1 MTTIDRLE
9 GQLEGLRQAMR
20 ILDGLPRDASPALA
34 AYEVSVTAS
43 ALGAELA
50 DAYRER
56 ADARL
61 RRIER
66 QARRI
71 AS

>member
-1 MTTIDRLE
+1 MNSIDRIE

-20 ILDGLPRDASPALA
+20 ILDSLPRDTSPTLAAYHLSLAAAEQSDALA
-34 AYEVSVTAS
+34 AAT
-43 ALGAELA
+43 
-50 DAYRER
+50 RER
-56 ADARL
+56 SDARL

-71 AS
+71 A